1 VPGVIGEMAPT
12 SWSER
17 RSLVPSALATLRLD
31 ALVRDI
37 NGYLARQH
45 ALTHVEWAPILTVRA
60 SLLGLHRQ
68 GRISA
73 NGSCRL
79 CRSLDGWV
87 AINLARADDI
97 ALVDALIG
105 GPAGDDPWPAVE
117 RYAAGCGSAGLVA
130 GARLLGL
137 PVALLADPLL
147 SSRPY
152 EVTQLW
158 PTGPSLNLSGLQ
170 VVDLSSMWAGPLTAM
185 ILAGAGAHVVKVE
198 SSTRPDGARGTPA
211 FYRWLHPDDQC
222 TEALDFSRPVGRDR
236 LRSLIETADVVIE
249 ASRPRALEQLGV
261 GATTAAPRAGRIWLS
276 ITGYGR
282 TLPGGDWVAFGDDAA
297 VAGGLV
303 ARDSAG
309 DPEFCGDAI
318 ADPVSGL
325 FGARAVLEAAS
336 SGGGQLIDLAMSRCA
351 GALIASD
358 PPDPPGPPGR
368 D

>member
-1 VPGVIGEMAPT
+1 VPGMMGPT

-17 RSLVPSALATLRLD
+17 RPLVPSALATLRLD

-37 NGYLARQH
+37 NGYLTRQH

-60 SLLGLHRQ
+60 SLLGLHGQ

-79 CRSLDGWV
+79 CRTLDGWV
-87 AINLARADDI
+87 AVNLARPDDI

-105 GPAGDDPWPAVE
+105 GSAGEDPWPAVE

-137 PVALLADPLL
+137 PVALLADPLP

-211 FYRWLHPDDQC
+211 FYRWLHPDI
-222 TEALDFSRPVGRDR
+222 S
-236 LRSLIETADVVIE
+236 
-249 ASRPRALEQLGV
+249 
-261 GATTAAPRAGRIWLS
+261 APRPS
-276 ITGYGR
+276 T
-282 TLPGGDWVAFGDDAA
+282 
-297 VAGGLV
+297 
-303 ARDSAG
+303 S
-309 DPEFCGDAI
+309 
-318 ADPVSGL
+318 PVPSVGI
-325 FGARAVLEAAS
+325 G
-336 SGGGQLIDLAMSRCA
+336 
-351 GALIASD
+351 SD
-358 PPDPPGPPGR
+358 PLSRQPTWSSRHPGLAPWNSSVSAPPPRHPGPVVFG
-368 D
+368 